1 MTEQTEL
8 EGTIQRDDLEV
19 KISEVFD
26 LFDHERNKTI
36 DFRELGT
43 VIRALGGAPTE
54 AEIVALVRELENDPP
69 NGYINYE
76 RFLPVMLQAMEQKR
90 FEPVSEEELL
100 KAFSVLDTE
109 KKGFLTAQDLETYMV
124 SSGEPFTKE
133 EMEEMLAAAT
143 DLSKGKI
150 MYREFVIQLS
160 TYDDNA

>member
-1 MTEQTEL
+1 MAEQSETRE
-8 EGTIQRDDLEV
+8 DDLEA
-19 KISEVFD
+19 KIKDIFD

-43 VIRALGGAPTE
+43 VIRALGGVPTE
-54 AEIVALVRELENDPP
+54 AEIISLVRELENDPP

-76 RFLPVMLQAMEQKR
+76 TFLPVMMQAMRQKR

-100 KAFSVLDTE
+100 KAFLVLDPE
-109 KKGFLTAQDLETYMV
+109 KKGFLSAEALESYMV

-143 DLSKGKI
+143 DFSKGKI
-150 MYREFVIQLS
+150 MYRGFVIQLA
-160 TYDDNA
+160 TFDDENT